1 MPRVKF
7 YPVGNGDCSQ
17 IVLANK
23 KRLLFDFC
31 HRRNAEDEDDPRIDL
46 HATLSDELRAAG
58 RKHFEVVALTHL
70 DDDHIAK
77 STEFFYLEHAK
88 KYQDEDRKK
97 INQLWV
103 PAAAILE
110 KGLTGEAAV
119 WRSEARHRL
128 KNGQGIRVFS
138 RPSNLKDWLE
148 SEGLSLTDREHLI
161 TDAGQRVPGFDLGKD
176 GVEFFVHSPFAKHA
190 DDQTILRNESAIIL
204 HATFE
209 VDNRKTRYLIVGDS
223 TWEILE
229 EIVDITRNKKRDVRL
244 QWDIYNVPHH
254 CSYLALG
261 PKKGKEQTKPVV
273 NVQWL
278 LDQCQK
284 GAIAVS
290 SSGPIP
296 STDTNDPPHRQAAST
311 YRKTITDNNGHKFV
325 VTMEYPNVKKPK
337 ILEVEIGG
345 RGAVLKTLSVVGV
358 SSLVRSS
365 TPRAGHL

>member
-17 IVLANK
+17 IVLSNK
-23 KRLLFDFC
+23 KRLLFDYC

-46 HATLSDELRAAG
+46 HQTLNDELRAAG
-58 RKHFEVVALTHL
+58 RKDFDVVAFTHL

-77 STEFFYLEHAK
+77 STEFFHLEHAK
-88 KYQDEDRKK
+88 KYQNEDRKK
-97 INQLWV
+97 IRELWV

-119 WRSEARHRL
+119 LRSEARHRL

-138 RPSNLKDWLE
+138 KPSNLKDWLE
-148 SEGLSLTDREHLI
+148 SENLSLEDRKHLI
-161 TDAGQRVPGFDLGKD
+161 TDAGQLVPGFDLGKD
-176 GVEFFVHSPFAKHA
+176 GVEFFVHSPFVKHA
-190 DDQTILRNESAIIL
+190 NDETISRNESAIIL

-209 VDNRKTRYLIVGDS
+209 VDYRKTRYLIVGDS

-229 EIVDITRNKKRDVRL
+229 EIVDITRKKERDVRL

-254 CSYLALG
+254 CSYLALSSE
-261 PKKGKEQTKPVV
+261 KGEERTVPVK

-290 SSGPIP
+290 SSDPIP
-296 STDTNDPPHRQAAST
+296 TTDTIDPPHRQAAST

-337 ILEVEIGG
+337 VLEIEVSG
-345 RGAVLKTLSVVGV
+345 RGAVLKTLSAVGV
-358 SSLVRSS
+358 SSVVSGS